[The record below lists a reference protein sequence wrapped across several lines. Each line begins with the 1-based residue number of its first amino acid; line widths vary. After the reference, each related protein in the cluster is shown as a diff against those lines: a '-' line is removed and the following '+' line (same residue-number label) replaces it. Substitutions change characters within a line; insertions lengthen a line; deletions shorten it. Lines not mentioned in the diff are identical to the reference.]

1 MDQNIER
8 FKKGAKYVSIAS
20 AVTRDHLTSCEH
32 ISDDYSNL
40 KCVKFIP
47 ASGAATR
54 MFEDL
59 YKYVEDKIDTES
71 INTFFDELEYITF
84 YEEIKDFIEKEKIDK
99 NKTSGRLKIIDYILN
114 TLNYGNLPKAVIKMN
129 SYEGYSTTP
138 IEEHIFE
145 GERYLCSSSLNFH
158 FTISNNHEDLFN
170 RYIESV
176 LNGRDD
182 IKVSYS
188 FQKPKTD
195 TLAVDM
201 DNNPFMME
209 NGKLLYRPGGHGAL
223 IENLNDIDGDIIFIK
238 NIDNVC
244 HRDYIEDTV
253 NSKKKLASIGYAF
266 KEKIDRYIKELLSGN
281 YDIDEIKE
289 FISKELNINFKGE
302 MTKDKALSFLNR
314 PLRVCGVVKNQGEP
328 GGGPFLVDNGEY
340 TDLQICEK
348 SEINLNDTDQLEIFS
363 TSEFFNPVD
372 IVCFVK
378 DHKGEKFNLLEYVN
392 EERYFISKKTYK
404 GKGIKALE
412 HPGLWNGAMDK
423 WNTLF
428 VEVPLSTFNPVKKV
442 NDLLR
447 PCRRS
452 VAEME
457 VEYLAE
463 VAASNE

>member
-1 MDQNIER
+1 MDQNIKR
-8 FKKGAKYVSIAS
+8 FKKGAKYVNIAS
-20 AVTRDHLTSCEH
+20 AVTRDHLTSIDH

-59 YKYVEDKIDTES
+59 YRYLEDKIDTES
-71 INTFFDELEYITF
+71 INKFFDELEYITF
-84 YEEIKDFIEKEKIDK
+84 YEEIKDFIKKEKIDK

-114 TLNYGNLPKAVIKMN
+114 TMNYGNLPKAVIKMN
-129 SYEGYSTTP
+129 SYKGYSTTP

-145 GERYLCSSSLNFH
+145 GERYLCPSSLNFH
-158 FTISNNHEDLFN
+158 FTISNNHEELFN
-170 RYIESV
+170 QYIETV
-176 LNGRDD
+176 LKGRED
-182 IKVSYS
+182 IKISYS

-195 TLAVDM
+195 TLAVDL
-201 DNNPFMME
+201 DNNPFLLE
-209 NGKLLYRPGGHGAL
+209 DGSILYRPGGHGAL
-223 IENLNDIDGDIIFIK
+223 IENLNDIDGNIIFIK

-244 HRDYIEDTV
+244 HRNYIEDTV

-266 KEKIDRYIKELLSGN
+266 KEKIDGYIKALLSDN
-281 YDIDEIKE
+281 YDIAEIKE
-289 FISKELNINFKGE
+289 FISKDLNLNFKGE
-302 MTKDKALSFLNR
+302 MKKDKALFFLNR

-348 SEINLNDTDQLEIFS
+348 SEIDLNNKKQWKILS
-363 TSEFFNPVD
+363 ASEFFNPVD
-372 IVCFVK
+372 LVCFVK

-392 EERYFISKKTYK
+392 EERYFISQKTYK
-404 GKGIKALE
+404 GKDIKALE
-412 HPGLWNGAMDK
+412 HPGLWNGAMDN

-428 VEVPLSTFNPVKKV
+428 VEVPLNTFNPVKKV

-452 VAEME
+452 VSEME
-457 VEYLAE
+457 EVYWAE